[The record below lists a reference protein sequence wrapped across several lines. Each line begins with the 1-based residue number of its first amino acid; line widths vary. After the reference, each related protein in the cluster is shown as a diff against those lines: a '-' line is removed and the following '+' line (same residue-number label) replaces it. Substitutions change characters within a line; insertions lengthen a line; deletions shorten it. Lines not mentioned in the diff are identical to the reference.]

1 MTSFI
6 LCLGKQL
13 SKSEHSMEIIRS
25 FNYLFIKH
33 PGQKW
38 DSSYTIAMEEISLFV
53 FWRIWVNHREASN
66 DVQLN

>member
-1 MTSFI
+1 
-6 LCLGKQL
+6 
-13 SKSEHSMEIIRS
+13 MEIIRS